1 MHEITIACALFDL
14 VAKQAS
20 LYPNDNV
27 SGVTMSIGGLQA
39 LEPAS
44 IAKCFALLAEG
55 TNVAGA
61 VLRITRRPVT
71 AFCRDCGRQHETD
84 PQFRCGCCHGE
95 NVEGFASQGMTL
107 EKISIRSAPEPK
119 ERCA

>member
-1 MHEITIACALFDL
+1 MHEIAIACALFDL
-14 VAKQAS
+14 VAQQAGR
-20 LYPNDNV
+20 YPNDRV

-44 IAKCFALLAEG
+44 IAVCFAHLAEG

-61 VLRITRRPVT
+61 VLRIDRRPVT
-71 AFCRDCGRQHETD
+71 AFCLDCGRQEEVD
-84 PQFRCGCCHGE
+84 PQFRCGGCHGE
-95 NVEGFASQGMTL
+95 NVQGFASQGMTL

-119 ERCA
+119 ETEA